1 MFTRNGRRLTIS
13 VKPIC
18 PYVHKF
24 ENTYLYG
31 AFSPI
36 NSNSL
41 LVELPECN
49 TDWFQAFLQELSE
62 MDAEEFKILILDN
75 GAFHKA
81 KRLQIPENM
90 ALIFLPP
97 YSPELNPAERV
108 WLEIKRNL
116 KMKVFETLKDLQNEL
131 DHIVN
136 NLITIEKVKS
146 ITSFDFYVEKY
157 QTTFN

>member
-1 MFTRNGRRLTIS
+1 
-13 VKPIC
+13 
-18 PYVHKF
+18 
-24 ENTYLYG
+24 
-31 AFSPI
+31 
-36 NSNSL
+36 
-41 LVELPECN
+41 
-49 TDWFQAFLQELSE
+49 